1 MDKQYEIHFK
11 ATYTVEVEAPNSELA
26 EKIAYIQLNEV
37 ATDLNAGDFIIEETV
52 EIN

>member
-1 MDKQYEIHFK
+1 MQYEIHFK
-11 ATYTVEVEAPNSELA
+11 ATYTMEVEASNKELA